1 MNNQCSSAMTAIGS
15 PGSFKNSGSFQLV
28 KSILRGEPQKFWLS
42 KKNLQQIFFDKNSD
56 KK

>member
-42 KKNLQQIFFDKNSD
+42 KKNLQQIFFDNSD